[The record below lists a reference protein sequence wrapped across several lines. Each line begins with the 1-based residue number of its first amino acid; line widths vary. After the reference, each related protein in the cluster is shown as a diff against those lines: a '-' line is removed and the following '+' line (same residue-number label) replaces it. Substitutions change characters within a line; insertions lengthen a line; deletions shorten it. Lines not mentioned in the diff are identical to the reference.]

1 MHIKAQ
7 RSKTH
12 TRSKDESASTRS
24 HKNNSKPTLEYLS
37 NH

>member
-7 RSKTH
+7 HSETH
-12 TRSKDESASTRS
+12 TRSKDKSASTRS
-24 HKNNSKPTLEYLS
+24 HKNSSKLMLEYLS